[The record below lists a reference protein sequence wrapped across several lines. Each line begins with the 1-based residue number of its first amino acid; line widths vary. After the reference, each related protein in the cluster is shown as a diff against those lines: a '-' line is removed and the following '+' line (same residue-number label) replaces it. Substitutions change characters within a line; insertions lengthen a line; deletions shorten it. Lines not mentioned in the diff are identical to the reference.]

1 MRLQTKRV
9 EEFHVVDC
17 CLNWKRTE
25 KKKKKKK
32 KPNKEEEREGRE
44 IGRKAYHLDIL
55 YLTFSIHKNTL
66 RKTMS
71 RWVLPF
77 SN

>member
-32 KPNKEEEREGRE
+32 NPIRKKKERGGRLGE
-44 IGRKAYHLDIL
+44 K
-55 YLTFSIHKNTL
+55 LTIWTSCI
-66 RKTMS
+66 
-71 RWVLPF
+71 
-77 SN
+77 